1 MRNPLYQPPDQEAL
15 QQRINR
21 LDIKG
26 NHLWVIMASWAIA
39 NPEVTQNDATG
50 QVIMDRENLVVFG
63 GPMCFKCERAYNERI
78 AKRTCHGSI
87 DK

>member
-1 MRNPLYQPPDQEAL
+1 MRTDIYGPPDQQTLER
-15 QQRINR
+15 RIKR

-39 NPEVTQNDATG
+39 NPEVTNDATG
-50 QVIMDRENLVVFG
+50 QVIVDRENLVVFG
-63 GPMCFKCERAYNERI
+63 GPMCFKCERVYDERI

-87 DK
+87 DE